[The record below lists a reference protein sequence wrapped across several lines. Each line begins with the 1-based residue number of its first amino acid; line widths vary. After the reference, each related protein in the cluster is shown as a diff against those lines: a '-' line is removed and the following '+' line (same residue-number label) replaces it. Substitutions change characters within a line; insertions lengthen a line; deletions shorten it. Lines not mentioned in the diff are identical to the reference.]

1 MDIQRNNRLVCFFK
15 MIEQTLAYL
24 GKFLSTK
31 SELPTKQIAFVDREM
46 IFNYLSNN
54 NLPVD
59 LPAISYNTTQIADPM
74 QFRPM
79 QVRGNTDISFTSA
92 KEITLIPVKL
102 SIGVAL
108 LSSSLVDY
116 FGLITTYYS
125 LVKDGAFNVEVIN
138 DEMQGK
144 FTCVSDNYDA
154 LSTPPGGKEG
164 KDFDRGRYYVL
175 EGSFEVNSYVA
186 FYDDKPLIRTVTNT
200 VNWGNILVFDS
211 VDIS

>member
-1 MDIQRNNRLVCFFK
+1 

-31 SELPTKQIAFVDREM
+31 SGLPTKQIAFKDREM
-46 IFNYLSNN
+46 IFNYLSKH
-54 NLPVD
+54 NLPMD

-79 QVRGNTDISFTSA
+79 QVRGDTNVTFTSA
-92 KEITLIPVKL
+92 KEIVLIPVKL
-102 SIGVAL
+102 SIGIAL

-116 FGLITTYYS
+116 FSLITIYYS
-125 LVKDGAFNVEVIN
+125 LVKNGSFDVEVIN
-138 DEMQGK
+138 DDMQGK
-144 FTCVSDNYDA
+144 FTCVSSNYDA

-175 EGSFEVNSYVA
+175 EGSFEVDSYVA
-186 FYDDKPLIRTVTNT
+186 FYDDKPLIRTITNT
-200 VNWGNILVFDS
+200 VNWGDILVFDS